1 MAPRAM
7 ATGTISFGLVAI
19 PIKMFSTNESSTSV
33 SFNML
38 HEKCGG
44 RVKMQYFCP
53 TDDEVVDRSDLV
65 KGYEFAKDQYVT
77 FTPEELKAL
86 ESKATQTIDI
96 AEFVPGSE
104 VDPIYY
110 DKSYFLGPNKGGEKP
125 YRLLVEAMKDTGR
138 VAVARYAARGK
149 MYLVLLRPMDGGLV
163 MQQLYYADEIRS
175 LEELDLPDA
184 EVKDQELA
192 LARQLI
198 EQISSDT
205 FDPGQYEDEAKKQI
219 LEMIEQKVEG
229 KEITA
234 APAEEPKAQV
244 IDLMS
249 ALKAS
254 LGDGGKARKPPQRSA
269 RAAEKASKGSKK
281 KAAAGGKSSK
291 GKK

>member
-1 MAPRAM
+1 M

-19 PIKMFSTNESSTSV
+19 PIKMFSTSERSSSV

-44 RVKMQYFCP
+44 RVKMQYHCP
-53 TDDEVVDRSDLV
+53 TDDEVVSRKDLI
-65 KGYEFAKDQYVT
+65 KGYEFSKDQYVT
-77 FTPEELKAL
+77 FTAEELETI

-125 YRLLVEAMKDTGR
+125 YRLLVEAMKETGR

-163 MQQLYYADEIRS
+163 MQQLYYADEVRS
-175 LEELDLPDA
+175 LEEIDLPES
-184 EVKDQELA
+184 EVKEQELA

-198 EQISSDT
+198 DQISSDT
-205 FDPGQYEDEAKKQI
+205 FDPGQYEDEAKKQL

-234 APAEEPKAQV
+234 APAEEPKGQI

-254 LGDGGKARKPPQRSA
+254 LGEGEEARKPPQRSA
-269 RAAEKASKGSKK
+269 RAASKSKGTKKK
-281 KAAAGGKSSK
+281 KAASGGKSGK

>member
-19 PIKMFSTNESSTSV
+19 PIRMFSTAERSASV

-44 RVKMQYFCP
+44 RVKMQYYCP
-53 TDDEVVDRSDLV
+53 TDDEVVGRNDLV
-65 KGYEFAKDQYVT
+65 KGYELAKDQYVT
-77 FTPEELKAL
+77 FSAEELEAL

-96 AEFVPGSE
+96 AEFVPASE
-104 VDPIYY
+104 VDPIFF

-125 YRLLVEAMKDTGR
+125 YRLLVEAMKETQR

-149 MYLVLLRPMDGGLV
+149 MYLVLLRPMDDGLV
-163 MQQLYYADEIRS
+163 MQQLYYADEVRS
-175 LEELDLPDA
+175 LEELDLPQA
-184 EVKDQELA
+184 EVKEQELA

-205 FDPGQYEDEAKKQI
+205 FDPTQYEDAARKQMV
-219 LEMIEQKVEG
+219 EMIGQKVEG

-234 APAEEPKAQV
+234 APVEEPKGQI

-254 LGDGGKARKPPQRSA
+254 LGEGEKARKPPQRAA
-269 RAAEKASKGSKK
+269 RAASKASSSKK
-281 KAAAGGKSSK
+281 KAAAGGGKTGK